1 MASRLRNSESASR
14 SCKFPLREYMGTT
27 HSRWTSVRRD
37 ERDGTQPPGQ
47 CRRGGS
53 LEASRASSQR
63 FPPTLSSLDGLLS
76 LAFDRLNF
84 SSSQHQLGLDLLQQV
99 PSSADRQQTDSRTK
113 QPLQS
118 FCQNR
123 YGPKMILVQAAR
135 DHARGLHG
143 SQAVAISPTLPFRC
157 ASPDVDVGPYRLGQ
171 ALQQTS

>member
-63 FPPTLSSLDGLLS
+63 FPLTLSSLDGLLS

-99 PSSADRQQTDSRTK
+99 PSSADRQQNQTTFTILLPKPIRAQNDLGPGRPGPRKGLAWKPGCGYFSDPSL
-113 QPLQS
+113 PL
-118 FCQNR
+118 CITGR
-123 YGPKMILVQAAR
+123 
-135 DHARGLHG
+135 
-143 SQAVAISPTLPFRC
+143 
-157 ASPDVDVGPYRLGQ
+157 
-171 ALQQTS
+171 